1 MSDHRSIQRRNDPNQ
16 NPRGAILTPQ
26 GPAVIQII
34 DMPTAGGYLNYAAP
48 GPGNAPT
55 RKVGGINILGAI
67 FRRWWLVLL
76 VTALIGGAGIYVGNN
91 FIKPVYIAHTKI
103 SWIDRTGDGT
113 TVARLVAQATDVLTS
128 REIPLLAAQDPDLQ
142 AALPQLVRGRDLND
156 PAVQADVVKQLKES
170 VIAEV
175 FRPTQVVDLQCTRRD
190 PYEAARIANAFSRA
204 FVRYCQDQMTGEIKT
219 QKEQVKGRLE
229 QMRLSKAALQAQR
242 STMAIENRFDADAQL
257 YANTMQQASKMTD
270 DQLAAKIKLAAAEA
284 KLKALE
290 NGGVR
295 RADQELAAIDLV
307 EKEEQK
313 DKVLETYN
321 AQMVT
326 ALATLEQEKMLKKEE
341 HPDVKRAMDQVN
353 RLQGF
358 VLKRRAEVSAEIR
371 ARIDNQFKLQ
381 DLKTVAEANDA
392 VKEAQQKLDFYT
404 KELAKM
410 DDRAKQLVWVK
421 AQLQALDDQIAL
433 VGREYDESFKALST
447 LDQLETSLNLNS
459 GIRIAEYAPPPE
471 KPDQDKRVKV
481 QAAGMVGGLFLGML
495 LALLVDKFD
504 KRLRDPRD
512 VEPLLGAPLLGT
524 IPKINEL
531 KRIKGDQAR
540 NLIAEEFRVIRTQ
553 LLFGNPELQQKVI
566 AVTSPQPGDG
576 KTSLAVNL
584 AISIAKAGRRVLL
597 IDGDLRKPDIHRIFN
612 ISDTPGFAEVI
623 SGSHEPALVIKKSD
637 IDGLDVLPAGTP
649 LSRPSELLSR
659 AEVGRTLDAL
669 SEVYDHIVIDTAPL
683 LPVSDTHVLAGIVDG
698 VLCSFNAEVDRDTVT
713 LVQDILRRSRANV
726 IGTVMNQVKFKQ
738 SGSYHRGK
746 SAYSSY
752 YTSTRVPPPANNP
765 KLPGKSD
772 SGVASLGR
780 ND

>member
-1 MSDHRSIQRRNDPNQ
+1 MSDNRSIQRRGDASRGPQ
-16 NPRGAILTPQ
+16 AGAIMTPQ

-34 DMPTAGGYLNYAAP
+34 DVTGAGGHLGYATP
-48 GPGNAPT
+48 GMGNAPT

-76 VTALIGGAGIYVGNN
+76 VTALIGGAGIYVANN

-128 REIPLLAAQDPDLQ
+128 REIPLLAAQDADLQ
-142 AALPQLVRGRDLND
+142 AAMPQLVRGRDLND
-156 PAVQADVVKQLKES
+156 PAVQADVVKQLKEI
-170 VIAEV
+170 VVAEV
-175 FRPTQVVDLQCTRRD
+175 FRPTQVVDLQCIRRD
-190 PYEAARIANAFSRA
+190 PYEAARIANAFSRS

-219 QKEQVKGRLE
+219 QKDQVKARLE
-229 QMRLSKAALQAQR
+229 QMRLNKAALQAQR

-257 YANTMQQASKMTD
+257 YASTMAQASKMTD
-270 DQLAAKIKLAAAEA
+270 DQLAAKVNLAAADA
-284 KLKALE
+284 KLMALE
-290 NGGVR
+290 NGGR
-295 RADQELAAIDLV
+295 RRPDQELQALELV
-307 EKEEQK
+307 EKEKQK

-326 ALATLEQEKMLKKEE
+326 FLATLEQEKMLKKEE
-341 HPDVKRAMDQVN
+341 HPDVKRAVSQVE
-353 RLQGF
+353 RLKAQ
-358 VLKRRAEVSAEIR
+358 VLQREAEISADIR

-381 DLKTVAEANDA
+381 DQKTVAEAQDA
-392 VKEAQQKLDFYT
+392 VKKAQQMLDFYT

-410 DDRAKQLVWVK
+410 DERAKQLVWVK

-433 VGREYDESFKALST
+433 VGREYDASFQAYQQLE
-447 LDQLETSLNLNS
+447 QLETTLLTNS
-459 GIRIAEYAPPPE
+459 GIRVAEYAPPPD

-531 KRIKGDQAR
+531 KRIKGEQAR

-553 LLFGNPELQQKVI
+553 LLFGNPELQHKVI

-597 IDGDLRKPDIHRIFN
+597 IDSDLRKPDIHRIFN
-612 ISDTPGFAEVI
+612 ISDTPGFSEVI

-649 LSRPSELLSR
+649 LTRPSELLSR
-659 AEVGRTLDAL
+659 AEVARTLDAL
-669 SEVYDHIVIDTAPL
+669 AEVYDHIVLDTAPL

-713 LVQDILRRSRANV
+713 MVQDILRRSRANV

-752 YTSTRVPPPANNP
+752 YTSTRVVTPPANNP
-765 KLPGKSD
+765 KLPGKD
-772 SGVASLGR
+772 SGVATMK
-780 ND
+780 D

>member
-1 MSDHRSIQRRNDPNQ
+1 MSDNRSIQRANQ
-16 NPRGAILTPQ
+16 AQGPRGAIMTPQ

-34 DMPTAGGYLNYAAP
+34 DIPAGAGSLGYAAP
-48 GPGNAPT
+48 GIGAPPV
-55 RKVGGINILGAI
+55 RKVGGINIVGAI
-67 FRRWWLVLL
+67 LRRWWLVLL
-76 VTALIGGAGIYVGNN
+76 VTAVIGGAGIYVGNN

-113 TVARLVAQATDVLTS
+113 TVLRLVSQATDVLTS
-128 REIPLLAAQDPDLQ
+128 REIPLLAAEDPDLQ
-142 AALPQLVRGRDLND
+142 AALPQLVRGRDLKD

-170 VIAEV
+170 VVAEV
-175 FRPTQVVDLQCTRRD
+175 FRPTQVVDLQCARRD
-190 PYEAARIANAFSRA
+190 PIEAARIANAFSRA
-204 FVRYCQDQMTGEIKT
+204 FVKYCQDQMTGEIKT
-219 QKEQVKGRLE
+219 QKEQVRARLE
-229 QMRLSKAALQAQR
+229 QFRNSKAVLMTQR

-257 YANTMQQASKMTD
+257 YANNMAQASKMTEE
-270 DQLAAKIKLAAAEA
+270 QLAAKVKLAAAEA
-284 KLKALE
+284 KLRALE
-290 NGGVR
+290 NGGER
-295 RADQELAAIDLV
+295 RADLELQAITLLEQEL
-307 EKEEQK
+307 QK
-313 DKVLETYN
+313 DKVLETYKGT
-321 AQMVT
+321 MTT
-326 ALATLEQEKMLKKEE
+326 ALTNLETEKMLKKEE
-341 HPDVKRAMDQVN
+341 HPDVKRAIDQVN
-353 RLQGF
+353 RLQAMM
-358 VLKRRAEVSAEIR
+358 LKREAEISADIR
-371 ARIDNQFKLQ
+371 ARIDHQFKLQ
-381 DLKTVAEANDA
+381 DLKTVAQAKDA
-392 VKEAQQKLDFYT
+392 VQEAQEKLDFYT
-404 KELAKM
+404 KELGKM
-410 DDRAKQLVWVK
+410 DERAKQLVWVK

-433 VGREYDESFKALST
+433 VSREHEGAYQAFQQLE
-447 LDQLETSLNLNS
+447 QLETTLLTNS
-459 GIRIAEYAPPPE
+459 GIRVAEYAPPPE

-553 LLFGNPELQQKVI
+553 LLFGNPDLQHKII

-597 IDGDLRKPDIHRIFN
+597 IDGDLRKPDVHRIFN
-612 ISDTPGFAEVI
+612 IPDSPGFSEVI
-623 SGSHEPALVIKKSD
+623 SGSHDAAAVIRKSD
-637 IDGLDVLPAGTP
+637 IDGLDVLTAGTP
-649 LSRPSELLSR
+649 LTRPSELLSR
-659 AEVGRTLDAL
+659 AEVSRVLQAL
-669 SEVYDHIVIDTAPL
+669 GEVYDQIVLDTAPL

-752 YTSTRVPPPANNP
+752 YTSTRVTPPNTSNP
-765 KLPGKSD
+765 RLPDRSD
-772 SGVASLGR
+772 IATLNK